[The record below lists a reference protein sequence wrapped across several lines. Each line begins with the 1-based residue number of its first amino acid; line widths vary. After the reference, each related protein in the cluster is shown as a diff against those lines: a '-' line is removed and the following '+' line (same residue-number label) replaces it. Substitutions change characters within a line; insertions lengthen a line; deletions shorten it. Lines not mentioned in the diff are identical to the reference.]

1 MKKYLHKLILFF
13 VIIIAGNSAYSQVSL
28 SSEAGLM
35 FGVTSFQTDFGLRH
49 DFDSENAATM
59 GFGVMHYLKFFGNK
73 YSWRSGSTFW
83 SEHFMLKTEFVYLKN
98 TNIKHE
104 KEAFAN
110 IPELKEKWDAMRG
123 NIKMYNIGTQL
134 EYYFFN
140 MENYST
146 ASKQR
151 ALNPYISAG
160 VHFSFYDTQV
170 TSKLDV
176 AGTPPDWRN
185 YVVYDNPGNGMYDKW
200 YLKDI
205 PKDDPNSY
213 DGLDHKQTIFNGKG
227 NTFGVS
233 AGLGLRYA
241 VSDSFNLILDSR
253 FQYFFSD
260 RVDGLDASKDPG
272 NKNNDTMIYVNMG
285 IVYVFGQNY

>member
-1 MKKYLHKLILFF
+1 
-13 VIIIAGNSAYSQVSL
+13 
-28 SSEAGLM
+28 
-35 FGVTSFQTDFGLRH
+35 
-49 DFDSENAATM
+49 
-59 GFGVMHYLKFFGNK
+59 
-73 YSWRSGSTFW
+73 
-83 SEHFMLKTEFVYLKN
+83 MLKTEFVYLKN

-104 KEAFAN
+104 KEAFAEGS
-110 IPELKEKWDAMRG
+110 PQRERWDAMRG

-134 EYYFFN
+134 EFYFFN
-140 MENYST
+140 MESYSSYT
-146 ASKQR
+146 KQR

-160 VHFSFYDTQV
+160 VHFSFYDTNV
-170 TSKLDV
+170 TSKLDSN
-176 AGTPPDWRN
+176 PNSPNWRN
-185 YVVYDNPGNGMYDKW
+185 YVVYDNPSNGMYDKW
-200 YLKDI
+200 YLHDVAATDS
-205 PKDDPNSY
+205 P

-227 NTFGVS
+227 NTFGLS